1 MHIESILR
9 AIVFVSALLAL
20 GAFLAGYTLGVRV
33 TVPRRVAAG
42 VGTLLAAALLDLVLL
57 AATRGAAAK
66 IGPLVTY
73 QANRVAWAVGL
84 ALVGGYA
91 CGIVRKRN
99 TSAAGVGI
107 ALVAVLVIVTLHSA
121 SARNGEV
128 IRVVRQLGLDEKVV
142 KYEPEKN
149 KDCPNNL
156 KSLYIA
162 FSMYTQDWGA
172 LPPAANWLDN
182 EDLTSKV
189 RQNEWL
195 HCPAVSNRHDD
206 KYGYAYNTAV
216 AGRSLNGKPLNE
228 MPDAAKTPLVYD
240 STDLAKNAHDAV
252 TSLPHPGRHGGRN
265 NILYCDGRVEAVAP

>member
-1 MHIESILR
+1 LHIESILR
-9 AIVFVSALLAL
+9 TIVFVSALLAV

-33 TVPRRVAAG
+33 TVPRRVWTGAG
-42 VGTLLAAALLDLVLL
+42 IVLAALLFNIALV

-66 IGPLVTY
+66 IGPLVTD
-73 QANRVAWAVGL
+73 QANLVARAVGM

-91 CGIVRKRN
+91 CGIVRRQN
-99 TSAAGVGI
+99 TSAAGVAI

-121 SARNGEV
+121 FARNGEV
-128 IRVVRQLGLDEKVV
+128 IRVVRQLGLDEKVA

-182 EDLTSKV
+182 EDLVSKV

-206 KYGYAYNTAV
+206 KYGYAYNAAV
-216 AGRSLNGKPLNE
+216 AGRQLNGKPLNE

-240 STDLAKNAHDAV
+240 STNLAKNAHDAV